1 VNDLAALT
9 AERDALKAE
18 VADLLPMAPTRRIIS
33 NLVAALAAEREARKR
48 LANLLT
54 AWMEFYGAEGMETET
69 ILAARAALGGHVDGV
84 PAAEDTMAEAAAEI
98 ARLTAERDAAR
109 DDADAEA
116 MAREELSEVAGCDVA
131 RLTAERDAER
141 EARKR
146 LVSDILALPT
156 IAEGGCECV
165 PVNRI
170 RAALGGPA

>member
-1 VNDLAALT
+1 
-9 AERDALKAE
+9 
-18 VADLLPMAPTRRIIS
+18 
-33 NLVAALAAEREARKR
+33 
-48 LANLLT
+48 
-54 AWMEFYGAEGMETET
+54 
-69 ILAARAALGGHVDGV
+69 
-84 PAAEDTMAEAAAEI
+84 
-98 ARLTAERDAAR
+98 
-109 DDADAEA
+109 

>member
-1 VNDLAALT
+1 
-9 AERDALKAE
+9 
-18 VADLLPMAPTRRIIS
+18 
-33 NLVAALAAEREARKR
+33 
-48 LANLLT
+48 
-54 AWMEFYGAEGMETET
+54 MEFYGAEGMETET

-84 PAAEDTMAEAAAEI
+84 PDAEDTMAEAAAEI

-146 LVSDILALPT
+146 LVEAVAA
-156 IAEGGCECV
+156 AEGWIVDGGYLDGRDPYVAESAAAIV
-165 PVNRI
+165 AQL
-170 RAALGGPA
+170 RAALGGSA